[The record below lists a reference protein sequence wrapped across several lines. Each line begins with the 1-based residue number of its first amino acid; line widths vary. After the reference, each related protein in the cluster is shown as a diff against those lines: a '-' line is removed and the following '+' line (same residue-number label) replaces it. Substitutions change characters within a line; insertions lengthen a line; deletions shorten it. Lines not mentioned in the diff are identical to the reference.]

1 MIPPSQLL
9 FRILSLFALVAA
21 TAPMAH
27 AQPRYHLTDLGV
39 ITNPPQ
45 QNSYGMALNQQGQV
59 AGRSEFF
66 ASRYSNGV
74 QENLGHLSGFALNN
88 SAYGRAI
95 NNLGAVAGYSTYDN
109 GGGIRHAALFHNG
122 ARMDLGFLPNAG
134 NNSFA
139 FGINDQMTIV
149 GHSGPSSDPFNS
161 NTRAFIWDSSN
172 GMRELAATG
181 GGFAKAYAINNAGL
195 VTGHAANSTP
205 NSFVASIWDNTGAM
219 RFIGTIDG
227 NFSTGRAIN
236 ANGHVAGLSTINDFD
251 NRDHAFLYNGTSI
264 VDLGSLG
271 IKGAEY
277 EGGDEFYSDRSEAY
291 GINIYDHV
299 VGTTYL
305 PYAGGALYQVAF
317 IYRDGQMHNLEA
329 LLDESGTGYRL
340 GSASGIN
347 DKGQITSTASRGPN
361 NDIRGVLLTPVPQV
375 TAITRASGGVIK
387 VQGQAQPNQSLRVE
401 RSKIPGSFTTEASE
415 LITATADGSFIFEE
429 TPAPGVTSRFYR
441 FVGL

>member
-1 MIPPSQLL
+1 MNLFSRTLIPL
-9 FRILSLFALVAA
+9 ALVVASA
-21 TAPMAH
+21 TLAP
-27 AQPRYHLTDLGV
+27 AQPPRYHLTDLGV
-39 ITNPPQ
+39 ITNPLQ

-88 SAYGRAI
+88 SGYGRAI

-109 GGGIRHAALFHNG
+109 GGSIRHAALFSNG
-122 ARMDLGFLPNAG
+122 TRTDLGFLPNAG

-139 FGINDQMTIV
+139 FGINDEMTIV
-149 GHSGPSSDPFNS
+149 GHSGPSSDPFSS

-172 GMRELAATG
+172 GMRELVTPD
-181 GGFAKAYAINNAGL
+181 GGFAKAYAINNAGR
-195 VTGHAANSTP
+195 VTGHASTPTP
-205 NSFVASIWDNTGAM
+205 NSYVASIWENTGAM
-219 RFIGTIDG
+219 RSIGTIDG
-227 NFSTGRAIN
+227 IFSTGRAIN
-236 ANGHVAGLSTINDFD
+236 ANGHVAGLSTINNAD
-251 NRDHAFLYNGTSI
+251 NRNHAFLYNGTVI

-271 IKGAEY
+271 IHGAQY

-299 VGTTYL
+299 VGSTYL
-305 PYAGGALYQVAF
+305 PFDGGGVPYQVAF
-317 IYRDGQMHNLEA
+317 IYRDGRMHNLEA

-340 GSASGIN
+340 GSASAIN

-375 TAITRASGGVIK
+375 AAVTGGGGVITL
-387 VQGQAQPNQSLRVE
+387 QGQAQPNQSLRVE
-401 RSKIPGSFTTEASE
+401 RSSTPSSFTAEGGQ
-415 LITATADGSFIFEE
+415 LITAAADGSFVFEE
-429 TPAPGVTSRFYR
+429 TPPVGIISRFYR
-441 FVGL
+441 VVAL